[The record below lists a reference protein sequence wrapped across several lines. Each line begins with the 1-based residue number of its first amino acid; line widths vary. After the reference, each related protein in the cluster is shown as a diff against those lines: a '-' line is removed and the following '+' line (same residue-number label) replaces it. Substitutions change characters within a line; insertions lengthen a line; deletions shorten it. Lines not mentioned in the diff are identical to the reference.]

1 MDRRSWLQLIGVLA
15 AARPALA
22 QAQPPVTTTPPPA
35 TPQPPAG
42 GRGGGRGG
50 NQRPLR
56 VTREQVQ
63 AALKLLGLEFQD
75 AEIDMMLRNVDNAL
89 SSYEAVRK
97 IDIPLDTEPSFT
109 FHPGLPDRV
118 PIKGPQRFETTIPA
132 RSAARAPSNL
142 EELAFLPVTGL
153 APLLRSRAVS
163 STDLAKMY
171 LERMKKYSP
180 KLLCLISLTE
190 ELALQ
195 QAAAADAEIKAG
207 KYRGPLHG
215 IPFGVKDL
223 YDTEGILTTWGAEPF
238 QKRIAEYDATCVERL
253 CRAGAVLIAKLS
265 MGALAQGDL
274 WFNGQT
280 KSPWPS
286 DAARARGEYDRG
298 SSGSSAGSASS
309 TAAGLVGFSLGT
321 ETLGS
326 IVSPSSACG
335 TVGLRPTY
343 GRVSRHGAMAL
354 SWTMDKVGPI
364 CRGVEDCAI
373 VLNAIYGPD
382 GHDRSV
388 AADPFHWEPR
398 KPLKSLRVGLLQS
411 GFDRMQGEQ
420 KKIYDQALSD
430 LRNAGVTLAPVEYQE
445 DLTGIRYLL
454 EAEGAAAFDD
464 ITRDGQVRTLRGQR
478 PGDWPNTFRSSRLV
492 PAVEY
497 IRAQRVRTRLV
508 EKFEKFM
515 ADWDVIVCAGSGPL
529 TTTNLTGNPQ
539 VVVRCGWL
547 DPPAAQP
554 GQGFA
559 GGGGGSPWRMLGFL
573 GKIYDEGSPL
583 RVALAF
589 EQSTEWHKKTPTL
602 IA

>member
-1 MDRRSWLQLIGVLA
+1 MDRRTWLQLISVLA
-15 AARPALA
+15 AARPALT
-22 QAQPPVTTTPPPA
+22 QTQPPVTIPPPPP

-42 GRGGGRGG
+42 RGAGGGRGA

-97 IDIPLDTEPSFT
+97 IDIPLDTEPSFA

-118 PIKGPQRFETTIPA
+118 PIKGPQRFQTTIPA
-132 RSAARAPSNL
+132 KSIAKAPSNL
-142 EELAFLPVTGL
+142 EDLAFLPVTEL
-153 APLLRSRAVS
+153 APLVRSRAIS
-163 STDLAKMY
+163 STGLTKMY

-180 KLLCLISLTE
+180 KLLCLITLTE

-223 YDTEGILTTWGAEPF
+223 YDTKGILTTWGAEPF

-253 CRAGAVLIAKLS
+253 YKAGAVLIAKLS

-274 WFNGQT
+274 WFNGRT

-326 IVSPSSACG
+326 IISPSGVCG

-388 AADPFHWEPR
+388 GADPFHWEPR
-398 KPLKSLRVGLLQS
+398 KPLNTLRVGLLQS
-411 GFDRMQGEQ
+411 GFDRFQGDQ

-430 LRNAGVTLAPVEYQE
+430 LKNTGVSLTPVEYQE
-445 DLTGIRYLL
+445 DLVGIRYLL

-464 ITRDGQVRTLRGQR
+464 ITRDGQVRTLKGQA
-478 PGDWPNTFRSSRLV
+478 PGDWPNSFRSSRLV

-497 IRAQRVRTRLV
+497 IRAQRVRTKLV

-515 ADWDVIVCAGSGPL
+515 ADWDVIVIAGSLL

-547 DPPAAQP
+547 EPQAAQP
-554 GQGFA
+554 GQGF
-559 GGGGGSPWRMLGFL
+559 GGGASPWRMLGFL

-583 RVALAF
+583 RVALAY
-589 EQSTEWHKKTPTL
+589 EQATGWHKKTPTL

>member
-1 MDRRSWLQLIGVLA
+1 MDRRTWIELVSVLA
-15 AARPALA
+15 ASRQGFA
-22 QAQPPVTTTPPPA
+22 QQQPPVTTTPPATA

-42 GRGGGRGG
+42 GRGAGGGRGPQG
-50 NQRPLR
+50 PPRF
-56 VTREQVQ
+56 TKDQV
-63 AALKLLGLEFQD
+63 ATALKILGLEFQD
-75 AEIDMMLRNVDNAL
+75 AELDMMLRNVDRNL
-89 SSYEAVRK
+89 SSYESVRK
-97 IDIPLDTEPSFT
+97 IDVRYDTEPAFA

-118 PIKGPQRFETTIPA
+118 PIKGPQRFETTIA
-132 RSAARAPSNL
+132 KTAKTKVPSDL
-142 EELAFLPVTGL
+142 EELAFLPVTEL
-153 APLLRSRAVS
+153 APLVRSRAVS
-163 STDLAKMY
+163 STELTKMY
-171 LERMKKYSP
+171 LARMKKYSA
-180 KLLCLISLTE
+180 KLLCLVTLTE
-190 ELALQ
+190 ELALAL
-195 QAAAADAEIKAG
+195 AAAADAEIKAG

-223 YDTEGILTTWGAEPF
+223 YDTKGIPTTWGAEPF
-238 QKRIAEYDATCVERL
+238 EKRVPDSDATCVERL
-253 CRAGAVLIAKLS
+253 YKAGAVLIAKLS

-274 WFNGQT
+274 WFKGQT

-286 DAARARGEYDRG
+286 DAARAKGEYDRG

-354 SWTMDKVGPI
+354 SWTMDKIGPI

-388 AADPFHWEPR
+388 GADPFHWESR
-398 KPLKSLRVGLLQS
+398 KPLKSMKVGVLQAD
-411 GFDRMQGEQ
+411 FDRMQGDR
-420 KKIYDQALSD
+420 KKIYDQALED
-430 LRNAGVTLAPVEYQE
+430 LKKAGVTLAPVEYQE
-445 DLTGIRYLL
+445 ELTGIRYLL

-464 ITRDGQVRTLRGQR
+464 ITRDGQVRTLRGQTAQ
-478 PGDWPNTFRSSRLV
+478 DWPNSFRSSRLI

-497 IRAQRVRTRLV
+497 IRAQRVRTKLV
-508 EKFEKFM
+508 ERFEKFM
-515 ADWDVIVCAGSGPL
+515 ADWDVIVVPGSGPL

-539 VVVRCGWL
+539 VVVRCGYTESTN
-547 DPPAAQP
+547 PRQ
-554 GQGFA
+554 
-559 GGGGGSPWRMLGFL
+559 SPWSMLGFL

-583 RVALAF
+583 RVALAY
-589 EQSTEWHKKTPTL
+589 EQATDWHKKTPTL